1 MRNIELKVGVIP
13 GQTRIFVD
21 GIRLETFFDN
31 AATKFFASNRR
42 KLPPATGASLID
54 TMKKKLGDDVLNLT
68 VSEVE
73 FIVNKFKEA
82 LGL

>member
-1 MRNIELKVGVIP
+1 MRSIELKVGIIP

-31 AATKFFASNRR
+31 AATKFFSTNKR
-42 KLPPATGASLID
+42 KLPPATGASLLD
-54 TMKKKLGDDVLNLT
+54 TMKKKLANDVVNLT

>member
-1 MRNIELKVGVIP
+1 MRTIELKSGVNV

-31 AATKFFASNRR
+31 AATKFFASNKR

-54 TMKKKLGDDVLNLT
+54 TMKKKLGNDVVNLT
-68 VSEVE
+68 PTEVD
-73 FIVNKFKEA
+73 FIVGKFKEV